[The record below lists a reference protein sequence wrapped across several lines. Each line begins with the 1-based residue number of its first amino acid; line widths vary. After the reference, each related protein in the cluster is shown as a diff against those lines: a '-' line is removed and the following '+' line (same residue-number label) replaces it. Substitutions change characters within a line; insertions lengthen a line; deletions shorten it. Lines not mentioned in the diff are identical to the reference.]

1 MPKNTL
7 LYAILFASGFAGLGY
22 ELVWTRMLA
31 VGLGHEISA
40 ALAVVAAFFCGL
52 ALGAWALDRGRAST
66 APPGW
71 LYTIL
76 ESVIG
81 LWAAALIFLI
91 PWTNRLLAVI
101 MGPEPTPGWQ
111 WLTAFLFPFLL
122 FFPATFAMGGTLP
135 VMHRFLKAAGAKG
148 RVIGGLYAVNTF
160 GAVGGTLLVVLFLI
174 PRFGYAFTLSI
185 LAAVNLYCALGAALL
200 NRANQGEQK
209 SSPRPIMI
217 GNLPPPNLAWLL
229 FVTGLLGIGYEVLV
243 LRLIS
248 QVLENTVYTFA
259 AVLAVYLLGT
269 AGGAALYQRLAPR
282 RPAVDPLP
290 GLLTALAG
298 LGLAGTLLLW
308 HSPEIYQSLRAVF
321 PQGIIPAMLG
331 EIVLA
336 AAVLVPPTLIMGAA
350 FSHLAQKAEDG
361 RIGLGKAL
369 GINTLGASLAPLLFG
384 VLLLPL
390 LGSKTTLIALS
401 FGYLALVPLTTGRR
415 FYIPAMIP
423 FLGGLSLL
431 FYPGPLRL
439 VTLAPGE
446 KILAHREGIMAAA
459 TVIQDDRG
467 GTHLRINSR
476 FQEGGTT
483 SVYSDR
489 RQGHIP
495 LLLHPHPE
503 RVLFLGLGVGSTLA
517 AAAEHP
523 GLQAEGV
530 ELIPEVISLLPH
542 FHQANGNLDRQSSI
556 RLVQADARRY
566 VQSRPGTYD
575 VIVADLFHPARD
587 GAGSLYTLE
596 HFKALRALLR
606 PGGVFCQWLP
616 LYQLDLDTLRLLTR
630 TFLAA
635 FPEGQAFLA
644 HYSLKAPIVGLIA
657 RSGTTGYPPDWF
669 QERLQDPELGAA
681 LRRVRLY
688 DEFSLL
694 GAYLAGAGELRAF
707 AGPGALNTDN
717 HPLVTF
723 RAPGFVYGTP
733 EPADR
738 RLLQLVRSFNPQ
750 PTELLVPPMG
760 GVQPDRNRRL
770 SDYWIARNRFIEMG
784 LGVQETDGLRKLL
797 AQVREP
803 LLEIVRQSRDF
814 EAAYNPLLGMAQGL
828 YRVDPP
834 EGDRLLQD
842 LEKANPYRDDAHRMR
857 QSLSLLKSGVAGP
870 GG

>member
-1 MPKNTL
+1 M
-7 LYAILFASGFAGLGY
+7 
-22 ELVWTRMLA
+22 
-31 VGLGHEISA
+31 
-40 ALAVVAAFFCGL
+40 
-52 ALGAWALDRGRAST
+52 
-66 APPGW
+66 
-71 LYTIL
+71 
-76 ESVIG
+76 
-81 LWAAALIFLI
+81 
-91 PWTNRLLAVI
+91 
-101 MGPEPTPGWQ
+101 
-111 WLTAFLFPFLL
+111 
-122 FFPATFAMGGTLP
+122 
-135 VMHRFLKAAGAKG
+135 
-148 RVIGGLYAVNTF
+148 
-160 GAVGGTLLVVLFLI
+160 
-174 PRFGYAFTLSI
+174 
-185 LAAVNLYCALGAALL
+185 
-200 NRANQGEQK
+200 
-209 SSPRPIMI
+209 
-217 GNLPPPNLAWLL
+217 
-229 FVTGLLGIGYEVLV
+229 LV

-248 QVLENTVYTFA
+248 QVLENTVYSFA

-282 RPAVDPLP
+282 RPAEDPLP

-308 HSPEIYQSLRAVF
+308 HSPGIYQSVRDIF
-321 PQGIIPAMLG
+321 PQGTIPALLG

-336 AAVLVPPTLIMGAA
+336 AAILVPPTLIMGAA

-361 RIGLGKAL
+361 QIGFGKAL
-369 GINTLGASLAPLLFG
+369 GINTLGASLAPILFG

-401 FGYLALVPLTTGRR
+401 FGYLALVPLTGRR
-415 FYIPAMIP
+415 FYIPAVIP

-439 VTLAPGE
+439 VMLAPGE
-446 KILAHREGIMAAA
+446 KVLAHREGIMAAA

-503 RVLFLGLGVGSTLA
+503 RVLFLGLGVGATLA

-542 FHQANGNLDRQSSI
+542 FHQANGKLDRQSSI

-587 GAGSLYTLE
+587 GAGALYTLE
-596 HFKALRALLR
+596 HFQSLRALLR

-616 LYQLDLDTLRLLTR
+616 LYQMDLDTLRLITR

-644 HYSLKAPIVGLIA
+644 HYSLKAPIVGLVA
-657 RSGTTGYPPDWF
+657 RSGTADYPPDWF
-669 QERLQDPELGAA
+669 QDRLRDPELGEA
-681 LRRVRLY
+681 LKRVRLY
-688 DEFSLL
+688 DEFSFF
-694 GAYLAGAGELRAF
+694 GTFLAGAAELRQF
-707 AGPGALNTDN
+707 AGPGPLNTDD
-717 HPLVTF
+717 HPLVAF

-738 RLLQLVRSFNPQ
+738 RLLHLVRSFNPK
-750 PTELLVPPMG
+750 PTELLVPPRG

-770 SDYWIARNRFIEMG
+770 TDYWRARNRFIETG
-784 LGVQETDGLRKLL
+784 LGVQETDDLRKLL

-842 LEKANPYRDDAHRMR
+842 LEKANPYRDDARRMR
-857 QSLSLLKSGVAGP
+857 QRLSMVIPGAARSGG
-870 GG
+870 

>member
-1 MPKNTL
+1 MPLKTTL
-7 LYAILFASGFAGLGY
+7 LYVILFASGFAGLGY

-66 APPGW
+66 ARPGW
-71 LYTIL
+71 LYTVL

-101 MGPEPTPGWQ
+101 MGPEPNPGWQ

-122 FFPATFAMGGTLP
+122 FLPATFAMGGTLP

-160 GAVGGTLLVVLFLI
+160 GAVVGTLLVVLFLI
-174 PRFGYAFTLSI
+174 PRFGYTFTLSI

-200 NRANQGEQK
+200 NRADQGEQK
-209 SSPRPIMI
+209 SSPRPIII

-282 RPAVDPLP
+282 RPNVDPLP
-290 GLLTALAG
+290 ALLTALAG
-298 LGLAGTLLLW
+298 LGLAGILLLW
-308 HSPEIYQSLRAVF
+308 HSPGIYQMVSALF
-321 PQGIIPAMLG
+321 PRGIIPAMLG

-336 AAVLVPPTLIMGAA
+336 AVILVPPTLIMGAA

-361 RIGLGKAL
+361 RIGFGKAL
-369 GINTLGASLAPLLFG
+369 GINTLGASLAPFLFG
-384 VLLLPL
+384 VFLLPRV
-390 LGSKTTLIALS
+390 GSKTALIAVSL
-401 FGYLALVPLTTGRR
+401 GYLALVPLTGRR
-415 FYIPAMIP
+415 FYIPALIP
-423 FLGGLSLL
+423 FLAGLSLV
-431 FYPGPLRL
+431 FYPGPHHL
-439 VTLAPGE
+439 VTLDPGE
-446 KILAHREGIMAAA
+446 QIIAHREGVMAAA
-459 TVIQDDRG
+459 TVVRDDRG
-467 GTHLRINSR
+467 ETHLKVNNR
-476 FQEGGTT
+476 FQEGGTS
-483 SVYSDR
+483 SVFSDR

-495 LLLHPHPE
+495 LLLHPRPE
-503 RVLFLGLGVGSTLA
+503 RALFLGLGAGSTLA
-517 AAAEHP
+517 ASYDYP

-530 ELIPEVISLLPH
+530 ELLPEVVDLLPH
-542 FHQANGNLDRQSSI
+542 FETANGNPHGKSSI
-556 RLVQADARRY
+556 RLIKADARRY
-566 VQSRPGTYD
+566 VQAKPGPYD

-596 HFKALRALLR
+596 HFRAIRGLLR

-616 LYQLDLDTLRLLTR
+616 LYQLDLETLRLVTR

-644 HYSLKAPIVGLIA
+644 HYSLKAPIVGLVG
-657 RSGTTGYPPDWF
+657 RSEAAGYPPDWF
-669 QERLQDPELGAA
+669 TERLRDPDLGAA

-694 GAYLAGAGELRAF
+694 GAYLAGAAELRAF
-707 AGPGALNTDN
+707 AGPGPLNTDN

-733 EPADR
+733 EPAEQ
-738 RLLQLVRSFNPQ
+738 RLVQLVRSFHPQ
-750 PTELLVPPMG
+750 PAELLTPP
-760 GVQPDRNRRL
+760 PDAAQRDRHRRL
-770 SDYWIARNRFIEMG
+770 AEYWTARNRFIETG
-784 LGVQETDGLRKLL
+784 LGVQETDDLRELL
-797 AQVREP
+797 ARVREP
-803 LLEIVRQSRDF
+803 LLHIVRQSRDF
-814 EAAYNPLLGMAQGL
+814 EAAYNPLLGLAQGL
-828 YRVDPP
+828 YRI
-834 EGDRLLQD
+834 RS
-842 LEKANPYRDDAHRMR
+842 R
-857 QSLSLLKSGVAGP
+857 SGGTSAAGP
-870 GG
+870 GRGQPAPR

>member
-1 MPKNTL
+1 
-7 LYAILFASGFAGLGY
+7 
-22 ELVWTRMLA
+22 
-31 VGLGHEISA
+31 
-40 ALAVVAAFFCGL
+40 
-52 ALGAWALDRGRAST
+52 
-66 APPGW
+66 
-71 LYTIL
+71 
-76 ESVIG
+76 
-81 LWAAALIFLI
+81 
-91 PWTNRLLAVI
+91 
-101 MGPEPTPGWQ
+101 
-111 WLTAFLFPFLL
+111 
-122 FFPATFAMGGTLP
+122 
-135 VMHRFLKAAGAKG
+135 
-148 RVIGGLYAVNTF
+148 
-160 GAVGGTLLVVLFLI
+160 
-174 PRFGYAFTLSI
+174 
-185 LAAVNLYCALGAALL
+185 
-200 NRANQGEQK
+200 
-209 SSPRPIMI
+209 
-217 GNLPPPNLAWLL
+217 
-229 FVTGLLGIGYEVLV
+229 
-243 LRLIS
+243 
-248 QVLENTVYTFA
+248 
-259 AVLAVYLLGT
+259 
-269 AGGAALYQRLAPR
+269 
-282 RPAVDPLP
+282 
-290 GLLTALAG
+290 
-298 LGLAGTLLLW
+298 
-308 HSPEIYQSLRAVF
+308 
-321 PQGIIPAMLG
+321 
-331 EIVLA
+331 
-336 AAVLVPPTLIMGAA
+336 MGAA

-361 RIGLGKAL
+361 RIGFGKAL
-369 GINTLGASLAPLLFG
+369 GINTLGACLAPLLFG

-401 FGYLALVPLTTGRR
+401 FGYLALVPLTGRR

-446 KILAHREGIMAAA
+446 KVLAHREGIMAAA

-467 GTHLRINSR
+467 GTHLRINGR

-503 RVLFLGLGVGSTLA
+503 RVLFLGLGVGATLA

-530 ELIPEVISLLPH
+530 ELIPEVISLLPL

-566 VQSRPGTYD
+566 VQSGPGTYD

-616 LYQLDLDTLRLLTR
+616 LYQLNLNTLRLITR

-644 HYSLKAPIVGLIA
+644 HYSLKAPIVGLLA

-669 QERLQDPELGAA
+669 QKRLQDPELGPA

-694 GAYLAGAGELRAF
+694 GTYLAGAGELRAF

-723 RAPGFVYGTP
+723 RAPGFVYETP

-738 RLLQLVRSFNPQ
+738 RLLQLVRSFSPNPN
-750 PTELLVPPMG
+750 ELLAPPMG
-760 GVQPDRNRRL
+760 GLQPDRNRRL
-770 SDYWIARNRFIEMG
+770 SDYWRARNRFIETG
-784 LGVQETDGLRKLL
+784 LGVGETDDLRKLL
-797 AQVREP
+797 AQVRRP

-814 EAAYNPLLGMAQGL
+814 EAAYNPLLSMAHGL
-828 YRVDPP
+828 YRIDPP
-834 EGDRLLQD
+834 AGDRLLQE
-842 LEKANPYRDDAHRMR
+842 LEIANPYRDEARRMR
-857 QSLSLLKSGVAGP
+857 QRLSMVIPGAARP